1 MDSRE
6 ATKKKYADIINMQRP
21 VDESI
26 LRKHPRM
33 SVPERAKIFA
43 PFAALRGH
51 GDRIVAEDGK
61 LLRQKKIDFSE
72 GELEKL
78 SAKLALIE
86 KNKEVGILY
95 FVPSSPGS
103 DMGHYE
109 KIEGKV
115 ILFDPVFQKV
125 RIGSTIILFSDIAD
139 VFFADGDE
147 SNLW

>member
-6 ATKKKYADIINMQRP
+6 ATKQKYSDIINMQRP

-61 LLRQKKIDFSE
+61 LLRQKRIDFSV

-95 FVPSSPGS
+95 FVPASPGS

-109 KIEGKV
+109 RIEGQV
-115 ILFDPVFQKV
+115 VLFDPVFQKM
-125 RIGSTIILFSDIAD
+125 RIGNTIILFSDVAD
-139 VFFADGDE
+139 VFFNEEELPDP
-147 SNLW
+147 W